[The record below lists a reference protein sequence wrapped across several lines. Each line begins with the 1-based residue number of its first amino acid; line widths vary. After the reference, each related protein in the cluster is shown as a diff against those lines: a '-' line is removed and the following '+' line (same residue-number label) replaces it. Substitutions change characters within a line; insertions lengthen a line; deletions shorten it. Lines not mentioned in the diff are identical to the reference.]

1 MMSGFESGQDKQ
13 SIDQAVA
20 DAMGGISI
28 DDLLSQ
34 VTKRSVEGAGDAGD
48 PSRPI
53 RGGRP
58 GAGGAAEPD
67 AAGRTRRG
75 VVAVIRDG
83 DVLIDLGGKS
93 QGVVPLEQ
101 FRPDNP
107 DEAETPLAV
116 GQEFEFVFAGYNA
129 REGLVLLARKG
140 AVNQGGWDQLREGD
154 VVEGMVT
161 GANKGGLEVKINNI
175 RAFMPAGQVDVRF
188 TADFNSLIG
197 EKVKCRI
204 MQIDRAERN
213 LVVSRRS
220 VLEDQIAVL
229 REKTWGEL
237 ATGQIREGVIS
248 SVQPYGAFVDLG
260 GVEGLLHVS
269 AMSHTRVADPTK
281 VVKPGDR
288 VQVMVLLVDSEK
300 QRVSLGLKQLQK
312 DPWDAVITDFPIG
325 SVVRGRV
332 TKVMDFGAF
341 VEIAPG
347 VEGLVHVSELSNRR
361 VGHPRE
367 VVKADEEVQA
377 KILAIDTEKKRIS
390 LSIGQILREAAAAA
404 KAAQP
409 TAEPALAGAPAAT
422 SPAVSAGAGAA
433 PAASPKPAAAKKRA
447 LKGGL

>member
-28 DDLLSQ
+28 DDLLTQ
-34 VTKRSVEGAGDAGD
+34 VSKRSVEAADAGVD
-48 PSRPI
+48 PSRPT

-58 GAGGAAEPD
+58 GAGGE
-67 AAGRTRRG
+67 AGRETSGRVRKG
-75 VVAVIRDG
+75 IVAAIQDG
-83 DVLIDLGGKS
+83 NVLIDLGGKS

-107 DEAETPLAV
+107 DEAETPLVV
-116 GQEFEFVFAGYNA
+116 GQEFEFVYAGYNS
-129 REGLVLLARKG
+129 REGLIMLARKG

-188 TADFNSLIG
+188 APDFNSLVG
-197 EKVKCRI
+197 EKIKCRI

-220 VLEDQIAVL
+220 ILEDEVAVL
-229 REKTWGEL
+229 REKTWAEL
-237 ATGQIREGVIS
+237 ATGQIREGTIS

-260 GVEGLLHVS
+260 GVDGLLHVS
-269 AMSHTRVADPTK
+269 AMSHTRVADPNK
-281 VVKPGDR
+281 VVKVGDR
-288 VQVMVLLVDSEK
+288 VQVMVLQVDREK
-300 QRVSLGLKQLQK
+300 DRVSLGLKQLQK
-312 DPWDAVITDFPIG
+312 DPWDTAIVDFPVG
-325 SVVRGRV
+325 AEVNGKV

-341 VEIAPG
+341 VEIGPG
-347 VEGLVHVSELSNRR
+347 VEGLIHVSELSNKR

-367 VVKADEEVQA
+367 VVKEQQEIQA
-377 KILAIDTEKKRIS
+377 KVLGIDMEKKRIS
-390 LSIGQILREAAAAA
+390 LSVRQILRDATLAA
-404 KAAQP
+404 KAAESAIAAP
-409 TAEPALAGAPAAT
+409 LANEATGTPAAIGST
-422 SPAVSAGAGAA
+422 SATPAS
-433 PAASPKPAAAKKRA
+433 KPVAAKKRV

>member
-1 MMSGFESGQDKQ
+1 MMSGFESGQEKQ

-34 VTKRSVEGAGDAGD
+34 VSRRSVEGAAATED
-48 PSRPI
+48 PARPT

-58 GAGGAAEPD
+58 GAGGIPD
-67 AAGRTRRG
+67 ADSGSRIRRG
-75 VVAVIRDG
+75 IVAVIRDG

-101 FRPDNP
+101 FRPSNP
-107 DEAETPLAV
+107 DEAETPLSV
-116 GQEFEFVFAGYNA
+116 GQEFEFLYAGYNA

-154 VVEGMVT
+154 VVEGVVT

-188 TADFNSLIG
+188 TADFNTLVG
-197 EKVKCRI
+197 EKIKCRI

-229 REKTWGEL
+229 REKTWTEL
-237 ATGQIREGVIS
+237 ATGQIREGVVS

-269 AMSHTRVADPTK
+269 AMSHTRVADPGK
-281 VVKPGDR
+281 VVKTGDR
-288 VQVMVLLVDSEK
+288 VQVMVLQVDREK

-312 DPWDAVITDFPIG
+312 DPWETAAIDFPIG
-325 SVVRGRV
+325 SVVNGRV

-341 VEIAPG
+341 VEIGPG

-367 VVKADEEVQA
+367 VVKADEQVQA
-377 KILAIDTEKKRIS
+377 KVLAIDTEKKRIS
-390 LSIGQILREAAAAA
+390 LSIAQILREAAAAA
-404 KAAQP
+404 KS
-409 TAEPALAGAPAAT
+409 AEL
-422 SPAVSAGAGAA
+422 
-433 PAASPKPAAAKKRA
+433 AASPVPPVNETAVPAAPLPTAAKVVPAKKRL